1 MKVVCI
7 SNVELGRD
15 SSGKPRH
22 NILPL
27 TIGKVY
33 ETEESVTTQKHTPH
47 ILRSVI
53 PSTNYYLIDEDNND
67 YDNKLNFPLV
77 YSKTHFVTQDVWRE
91 MQLNKLL

>member
-7 SNVELGRD
+7 NNVELSRD

-22 NILPL
+22 NILHL

-33 ETEESVTTQKHTPH
+33 EAEESV
-47 ILRSVI
+47 
-53 PSTNYYLIDEDNND
+53 NYYLIDEDNND
-67 YDNKLNFPLV
+67 YDNKLSFPLV

>member
-7 SNVELGRD
+7 SNVELSRD

-33 ETEESVTTQKHTPH
+33 ETEESVTT
-47 ILRSVI
+47 SVI

-67 YDNKLNFPLV
+67 YDNKLV

>member
-7 SNVELGRD
+7 NNVELGRD
-15 SSGKPRH
+15 SYGKPRH
-22 NILPL
+22 NILHL

-33 ETEESVTTQKHTPH
+33 EAEESDIK
-47 ILRSVI
+47 
-53 PSTNYYLIDEDNND
+53 NDNKYYLIDEGNND
-67 YDNKLNFPLV
+67 YDNKLSFPLV

>member
-7 SNVELGRD
+7 SNVELSRD

-22 NILPL
+22 NILHL

-33 ETEESVTTQKHTPH
+33 EAEESDIK
-47 ILRSVI
+47 
-53 PSTNYYLIDEDNND
+53 NDNKYYLIDEGNND
-67 YDNKLNFPLV
+67 YDSKLSFPLV

-91 MQLNKLL
+91 MQLNRLL

>member
-7 SNVELGRD
+7 SNVELSRD

-22 NILPL
+22 NILHL

-33 ETEESVTTQKHTPH
+33 EAEESDIDTK
-47 ILRSVI
+47 
-53 PSTNYYLIDEDNND
+53 YYLIDEGNND
-67 YDNKLNFPLV
+67 YDNKLSFPLV

>member
-7 SNVELGRD
+7 SNVELSRD

-33 ETEESVTTQKHTPH
+33 ETEESVTS
-47 ILRSVI
+47 SVI
-53 PSTNYYLIDEDNND
+53 PSTNYYLINEDNND
-67 YDNKLNFPLV
+67 YDNKLSFPLV

>member
-7 SNVELGRD
+7 NNVELGRD
-15 SSGKPRH
+15 SYGKPRH

-27 TIGKVY
+27 TIGKAY
-33 ETEESVTTQKHTPH
+33 EVVDEASD
-47 ILRSVI
+47 
-53 PSTNYYLIDEDNND
+53 YLLLDDNND
-67 YDNKLNFPLV
+67 YDDKLNFPLV

>member
-7 SNVELGRD
+7 NNVELGRD
-15 SSGKPRH
+15 SYGKPRH

-27 TIGKVY
+27 TIGKAY
-33 ETEESVTTQKHTPH
+33 EVVDDASD
-47 ILRSVI
+47 
-53 PSTNYYLIDEDNND
+53 YLLLDDNND
-67 YDNKLNFPLV
+67 YDDKLNFPLV

>member
-7 SNVELGRD
+7 SNVELSRD

-33 ETEESVTTQKHTPH
+33 KVEESVTT
-47 ILRSVI
+47 SVI

-67 YDNKLNFPLV
+67 YDNKLV

>member
-15 SSGKPRH
+15 SYGKPRH

-27 TIGKVY
+27 TIGKAY
-33 ETEESVTTQKHTPH
+33 EVVDEASD
-47 ILRSVI
+47 
-53 PSTNYYLIDEDNND
+53 YLLLDDNND
-67 YDNKLNFPLV
+67 YDDKLNFPLA
-77 YSKTHFVTQDVWRE
+77 YSRTHFVSQDVWRE

>member
-7 SNVELGRD
+7 NNVELSRD

-22 NILPL
+22 NILHL

-33 ETEESVTTQKHTPH
+33 ETDESVTS
-47 ILRSVI
+47 SVI
-53 PSTNYYLIDEDNND
+53 PSTNYLIIDEDNND

>member
-7 SNVELGRD
+7 NNVELGRD
-15 SSGKPRH
+15 SYGKPRH

-33 ETEESVTTQKHTPH
+33 EVVDEASD
-47 ILRSVI
+47 
-53 PSTNYYLIDEDNND
+53 YLLLDDNND
-67 YDNKLNFPLV
+67 YDDKLNFPLV

>member
-7 SNVELGRD
+7 SNVELSRD

-33 ETEESVTTQKHTPH
+33 KVEESVTT
-47 ILRSVI
+47 SVI

-67 YDNKLNFPLV
+67 YDNKLV

-91 MQLNKLL
+91 MQLNKFL

>member
-7 SNVELGRD
+7 SNVELSRD

-33 ETEESVTTQKHTPH
+33 EAEESVTT
-47 ILRSVI
+47 SVI
-53 PSTNYYLIDEDNND
+53 PSTNYYLIDEDNNN
-67 YDNKLNFPLV
+67 YDNKLSFPLV
-77 YSKTHFVTQDVWRE
+77 YSKTHFVTQDFWRE

>member
-7 SNVELGRD
+7 SNVELSRD

-22 NILPL
+22 NILHL

-33 ETEESVTTQKHTPH
+33 EAEESVTT
-47 ILRSVI
+47 SVI
-53 PSTNYYLIDEDNND
+53 PSTTYYLIDEGNND
-67 YDNKLNFPLV
+67 YDNKLSFPLV